1 MLFMFQQKRKTLRAS
16 LAMQRQY
23 NVGINSVPKTIS
35 SVVDRNRYPRLGP
48 IPRTGPERAWPGG
61 NEFQKNRKNEDGLKV
76 SGPPKYLPAYTTD
89 VSHLVV

>member
-1 MLFMFQQKRKTLRAS
+1 
-16 LAMQRQY
+16 MQRQY

-48 IPRTGPERAWPGG
+48 IPRSGPERAWPGG
-61 NEFQKNRKNEDGLKV
+61 TEIAKNRKNEEGLKG
-76 SGPPKYLPAYTTD
+76 GPPKYLPAYTTD